1 MKCPVCHFENPDS
14 TRFCG
19 NCAAQLKPPTKEAK
33 NGTATFPAYFF
44 HLVPGKVFG
53 GRFQIIEEIGVGG
66 MGRVYKALDLKV
78 NETIALKLIH
88 PEIAFRE
95 KNIERFRNEL
105 RLARKISHRNVCR
118 MFDLH
123 EAEGA
128 VYITMEYILGEDL
141 KNSLR
146 MMGPFTIG
154 KAVSIAG
161 QVCEGLKEAH
171 RMGIFHRDLKSKN
184 IILDREGNARI
195 MDFGIA
201 SSLETKGLTD
211 EGVAIGTP
219 TYMSPEQSGGKGV
232 DQRADIYSLGIIMYE
247 MVTGDVPFKGDSALE
262 IALQHKLDPPRP
274 PIDLNHRVPEPLN
287 RLILKCLE
295 KKKENRYQFVEDLL
309 SDLKVI
315 EDELTTSERSISTRK
330 VSATTIVS
338 NIRTFKVPGYLII
351 GIAILLGLAYVIG
364 KYGRLE
370 EKQIRIAVLPFEY
383 LGPDLNQDHIWR
395 QLAPQISDKLHE
407 RYKDLIITPDRSAEF
422 FVEQGKSN
430 HEIGKR
436 LNVDYLLSGKISID
450 RNKAATS
457 LTLIDARKD
466 ISLDRMNSKCSIKEI
481 FDREVGRIVDR
492 VGRILG
498 ITAST
503 ERSLVPQPDPDSLL
517 YYAQG
522 RYAERKHRET
532 GDEQYLKV
540 AEQHYLSAL
549 KIDPHYP
556 MYSWLLGCLYESFY
570 EGSDQESDLKTMT
583 QYFRRAYELDN
594 DSAETNL
601 GMGWVYFYQRDN
613 DTAYAYFKR
622 ACALDPN
629 NFEVNYHI
637 GGFLRSVGLYDKALK
652 YYDLALALNPGEIAD
667 PSLRTLPAAS
677 AFELRI
683 SCLISLGRF
692 QEALESLLAVRD
704 EFPDDIMIRFYMTR
718 LNICMKMYQEAE
730 REMAEIIKRDSSN
743 PRIPFYQALLY
754 AAYGD
759 SEKALEPIRDG
770 FDPRA
775 FYLVTQVYCALGMKS
790 EAIKSIQD
798 GIETGFS
805 SIQTYMYPYQYL
817 INNPDYALLRTEPKY
832 QEIVRAQKK
841 IYDRM
846 VEMYRDL

>member
-1 MKCPVCHFENPDS
+1 
-14 TRFCG
+14 
-19 NCAAQLKPPTKEAK
+19 
-33 NGTATFPAYFF
+33 
-44 HLVPGKVFG
+44 
-53 GRFQIIEEIGVGG
+53 
-66 MGRVYKALDLKV
+66 
-78 NETIALKLIH
+78 
-88 PEIAFRE
+88 
-95 KNIERFRNEL
+95 
-105 RLARKISHRNVCR
+105 
-118 MFDLH
+118 
-123 EAEGA
+123 
-128 VYITMEYILGEDL
+128 
-141 KNSLR
+141 
-146 MMGPFTIG
+146 
-154 KAVSIAG
+154 
-161 QVCEGLKEAH
+161 
-171 RMGIFHRDLKSKN
+171 
-184 IILDREGNARI
+184 
-195 MDFGIA
+195 
-201 SSLETKGLTD
+201 
-211 EGVAIGTP
+211 
-219 TYMSPEQSGGKGV
+219 
-232 DQRADIYSLGIIMYE
+232 
-247 MVTGDVPFKGDSALE
+247 
-262 IALQHKLDPPRP
+262 
-274 PIDLNHRVPEPLN
+274 
-287 RLILKCLE
+287 LILKCLE